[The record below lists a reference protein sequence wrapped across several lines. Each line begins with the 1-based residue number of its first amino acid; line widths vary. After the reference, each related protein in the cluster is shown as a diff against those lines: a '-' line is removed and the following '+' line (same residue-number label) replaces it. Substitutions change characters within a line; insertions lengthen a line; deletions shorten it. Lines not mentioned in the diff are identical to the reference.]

1 MVAAQDI
8 VKKGQNLLAVNSGY
22 IVSGYIVSW
31 AWYVLAILL
40 NVLGKW
46 ILLGT
51 SKRQLYVIRII
62 VIPLYL
68 TAMSEKE
75 GMQQG

>member
-1 MVAAQDI
+1 MAAAQGI

-22 IVSGYIVSW
+22 IVSW

-40 NVLGKW
+40 TVLGKW

-51 SKRQLYVIRII
+51 NKRQLYVIRII